1 LLLLYPQ
8 NYDPNPQ
15 NNRWLILWLT
25 NSSTCGT
32 RRQKEGKIPSQM
44 TTVSLTAQM
53 INNII
58 TNNEDINNITNI
70 ISKNSIIVI
79 INQKTPR
86 TTSSTTTFMT
96 RTKSSFSLSLPAHF
110 KIRMLP
116 THVHGLHSFKSTTK

>member
-1 LLLLYPQ
+1 LLLYPQ

-58 TNNEDINNITNI
+58 T
-70 ISKNSIIVI
+70 KNSIIVI